1 MFNNITCE
9 KFKQN
14 ISEIIA
20 NSQLPPVVVYYIL
33 KDSLHEVEDLCKEA
47 IQQELSK
54 INNENQQEE
63 AE

>member
-1 MFNNITCE
+1 MFNNIACE

-20 NSQLPPVVVYYIL
+20 NSQLPPVAVYYIL

>member
-14 ISEIIA
+14 ISEIIV
-20 NSQLPPVVVYYIL
+20 NSQLPPVAVYYIL